1 MWSERHFYD
10 QSMKK
15 AVESYYDSKENNVS
29 KKTFKN
35 QIRKLKKNGKK
46 LTISEGAN
54 NMYLNNKDNWDKYI
68 LLKK

>member
-1 MWSERHFYD
+1 MWYERHFYD

>member
-35 QIRKLKKNGKK
+35 QIRKLKKKGKK

>member
-1 MWSERHFYD
+1 
-10 QSMKK
+10 MKK
-15 AVESYYDSKENNVS
+15 TV
-29 KKTFKN
+29 KN

>member
-29 KKTFKN
+29 KKTVKN

>member
-35 QIRKLKKNGKK
+35 LIRKLKKNGKK

-68 LLKK
+68 LPKK